1 MCGGLRSLFVVSVVV
16 VVAVVAV
23 ARTAAAK
30 VEKGGAVA
38 RGGRGSF
45 KAPSFYSRKPS
56 CLGQQQ
62 SPFAAT
68 CCNCCR
74 IKCAVRLRRISLLLW
89 SVASQPPSGFT
100 THPLRRPCVAPPIL
114 ATLVDCTPPAEIS
127 LHFIVSDFR
136 ERRCSRLL

>member
-16 VVAVVAV
+16 VVVVVVVAV

-38 RGGRGSF
+38 REGRGSF

-89 SVASQPPSGFT
+89 SEASPPLWVLQP
-100 THPLRRPCVAPPIL
+100 THFA
-114 ATLVDCTPPAEIS
+114 ATA
-127 LHFIVSDFR
+127 LHHPFWPH
-136 ERRCSRLL
+136 